1 MHSPVAYIPN
11 TPLGN
16 ALQSYKQALITARSF
31 SVDKMSTALLEE
43 DFVYALSSYC
53 TQSVRINLLND

>member
-1 MHSPVAYIPN
+1 MHSPVARIAH

-16 ALQSYKQALITARSF
+16 ALQAYRQSLITARSI

-43 DFVYALSSYC
+43 DFVFTLSAYC
-53 TQSVRINLLND
+53 TQWLVELGCES